1 MTATVPTP
9 VLPPVADVANWPTLT
24 DLSSDTSQRVFHRIM
39 EAFSRP
45 GTLHTLPD
53 TGSSVPAPVP
63 AVVVPLL
70 ALADLM
76 TPLAA
81 LTAAP
86 VFADAGDDPAADAVA
101 AISRLTGAPVEEPER
116 ARFALAL
123 EEPADFSDLTP
134 GSHWS
139 PEQGA
144 MLVQRVAAISDASDA
159 TDATDAP
166 SAADEN
172 QELPAGEAWRLTGPG
187 VAPHADTMVR
197 VAGLSEH
204 WLATRQE
211 LVADYPAGIDCLLVT
226 DDGTFL
232 ALSRTTMIEVI

>member
-9 VLPPVADVANWPTLT
+9 VLPPLADVTTWPTLT
-24 DLSSDTSQRVFHRIM
+24 DLSSDASQRVFHQTM

-45 GTLHTLPD
+45 GTIRDLPD
-53 TGSSVPAPVP
+53 TAASVPAPVP

-81 LTAAP
+81 LTSALVAE
-86 VFADAGDDPAADAVA
+86 DAGDAPAAEAVV
-101 AISRLTGAPVEEPER
+101 AISRLTGAPTTEPAR

-123 EEPADFSDLTP
+123 DEPADFSDLNP

-144 MLVQRVAAISDASDA
+144 MLVQRVAAIGDVSDSPDELDA
-159 TDATDAP
+159 AT
-166 SAADEN
+166 S
-172 QELPAGEAWRLTGPG
+172 GSWRLTGPG
-187 VAPHADTMVR
+187 VSPHTDTIVR
-197 VAGLSEH
+197 VTGLSEQ
-204 WLATRQE
+204 WLTTRQE

-226 DDGTFL
+226 DAGTFL
-232 ALSRTTMIEVI
+232 ALPRTTMIEVI

>member
-9 VLPPVADVANWPTLT
+9 VLPPVADVTSWPTLT
-24 DLSSDTSQRVFHRIM
+24 DLSSDASQRVFHQTM

-45 GTLHTLPD
+45 GTIHDLPD
-53 TGSSVPAPVP
+53 TASSVPAPVP

-81 LTAAP
+81 LTSALVAE
-86 VFADAGDDPAADAVA
+86 DAGDDPAAEAVA
-101 AISRLTGAPVEEPER
+101 AISRLTGAPTAEPAR

-123 EEPADFSDLTP
+123 DEPADFSDLNP

-144 MLVQRVAAISDASDA
+144 MLVQRVAAISDVSDVSDTSDGA
-159 TDATDAP
+159 T
-166 SAADEN
+166 S
-172 QELPAGEAWRLTGPG
+172 GSWRLTGPG
-187 VAPHADTMVR
+187 VAPHADTIVR
-197 VAGLSEH
+197 VAGLSED
-204 WLATRQE
+204 WLTTRQE
-211 LVADYPAGIDCLLVT
+211 LVDDYPAGIDCLLVT
-226 DDGTFL
+226 DAGTFL
-232 ALSRTTMIEVI
+232 ALPRTTMIEVI

>member
-9 VLPPVADVANWPTLT
+9 VLSPVADVTSWPTLT
-24 DLSSDTSQRVFHRIM
+24 DLSSDASQRVFHQTM

-45 GTLHTLPD
+45 GTIHHLPD
-53 TGSSVPAPVP
+53 TASSVPAPVP

-81 LTAAP
+81 LTSALVAE
-86 VFADAGDDPAADAVA
+86 DAGDDPAAEAVA
-101 AISRLTGAPVEEPER
+101 AISRLTGAPIVEPAR

-123 EEPADFSDLTP
+123 DEPADFSDLNP

-144 MLVQRVAAISDASDA
+144 MLVQRVAAISDVSDTSDTSDTSDASDA
-159 TDATDAP
+159 AT
-166 SAADEN
+166 S
-172 QELPAGEAWRLTGPG
+172 GSWRLTGPG
-187 VAPHADTMVR
+187 VAPHADTIVR
-197 VAGLSEH
+197 VTGLSED
-204 WLATRQE
+204 WLTTRQE
-211 LVADYPAGIDCLLVT
+211 LVGDYPAGIDCLLVT
-226 DDGTFL
+226 DAGTFL
-232 ALSRTTMIEVI
+232 ALPRTTMIEVI